1 MKLVLLLLWTVNI
14 ASSTPLL
21 DSLTAK
27 LVDKNNDGI
36 ISNEEFTNALS
47 LDKSE
52 EAILF
57 TTCDLDGNGTLDHG
71 ELGFAQ
77 DILPVAQMIGA
88 TWTSYFISC
97 FFNLCRTL
105 LGLIIIVMLV
115 TLVDVPI
122 THPDLSIMSALLT
135 LKGMLLFFMWLCP
148 WSSTETIVILI
159 HIAAAIG
166 ITRLVLQQTFRSMVT
181 AFGLFIVSFVTY
193 THFISTIEM
202 LLGTLIV
209 ENSKNWI
216 MGVFNLEWLD
226 TWVDWSYTTFTK
238 IEIDGKMSTALT
250 AEVRFYSIVALV
262 ALSILA
268 ILIVNEFKKRRNMG
282 PYLLLGVKHFTWKD
296 AVKLFLMNSES
307 ILLLGLFALACEYY
321 YPNFCHYNVIADPLT
336 SNEVVRIIVSPYL
349 IFGMFVGSV
358 KGADMVVPFTK
369 ESWKTSFEDIG
380 IGASVSSIAG
390 IFEEIQFRWLMQP
403 FMMTIVGF
411 LVWAVPHYGGFF
423 GLFHNIDWVYSKLTF
438 GKLDD
443 LFIQVSGGD
452 EIYVHAAILCDIFFS
467 LIHAHQG
474 IVGILVKPIGCVYLR
489 YFMYAYGFQGAILA
503 HVLWDIMLISWPS
516 LMGMLLGIF
525 YVPAE
530 YYDRTQKRI
539 EAIEKAIVTDQ
550 ANLIRLQEQIHTA
563 RLQFE
568 LHYAQ
573 KIAKRQARVALL
585 RAELAR
591 NAVRV

>member
-14 ASSTPLL
+14 ASSTRLL
-21 DSLTAK
+21 DVLTAK
-27 LVDKNNDGI
+27 LVDKNNDGT

-47 LDKSE
+47 LDESE

-57 TTCDLDGNGTLDHG
+57 TTCDLDGSGTLDHG
-71 ELGFAQ
+71 ELDFAQ
-77 DILPVAQMIGA
+77 DMLPVAQMIGA

-97 FFNLCRTL
+97 FSNLCRTL
-105 LGLIIIVMLV
+105 LGLTYICMLV
-115 TLVDVPI
+115 TLVDVDGVSEGG
-122 THPDLSIMSALLT
+122 DLSIMSILLT
-135 LKGMLLFFMWLCP
+135 LKLMTLFFMWIGS
-148 WSSTETIVILI
+148 WSSTAMIVF

-193 THFISTIEM
+193 THFITTIEM
-202 LLGTLIV
+202 LLGTFIG

-216 MGVFNLEWLD
+216 MGVLNLEWLD
-226 TWVDWSYTTFTK
+226 TWVNWSYTTFTK
-238 IEIDGKMSTALT
+238 IDIDGKMSTALT

-268 ILIVNEFKKRRNMG
+268 ILIVNELEKRRNMG
-282 PYLLLGVKHFTWKD
+282 PYLHLGFKHFTWRGV
-296 AVKLFLMNSES
+296 VKQFLMNSKS

-336 SNEVVRIIVSPYL
+336 SNEVVRIIVSPL
-349 IFGMFVGSV
+349 MILGMLVGSLTGTA
-358 KGADMVVPFTK
+358 KVVPFTK

-411 LVWAVPHYGGFF
+411 LVWAVPHYGVIF
-423 GLFHNIDWVYSKLTF
+423 GLFHNIDWMYSKLTF

-467 LIHAHQG
+467 LAHAHQG
-474 IVGILVKPIGCVYLR
+474 LVGILMKPIGCVYLR

-503 HVLWDIMLISWPS
+503 HVLWDFMVLSWPS
-516 LMGMLLGIF
+516 LIGMLLGIF

>member
-14 ASSTPLL
+14 GKSFELGRG
-21 DSLTAK
+21 LTAK
-27 LVDKNNDGI
+27 LVDKNNDGT

-47 LDKSE
+47 LDESE

-71 ELGFAQ
+71 ELDFAQ
-77 DILPVAQMIGA
+77 DMLPVAQMIGA

-97 FFNLCRTL
+97 FSKLIFSC
-105 LGLIIIVMLV
+105 LGLLYISILV
-115 TLVDVPI
+115 TLVDAQI
-122 THPDLSIMSALLT
+122 RDPDLSIMPLLLL
-135 LKGMLLFFMWLCP
+135 LKVMTLFFMWLSP
-148 WSSTETIVILI
+148 WSSTATIVF

-193 THFISTIEM
+193 TNFISTIEM
-202 LLGTLIV
+202 LLGTFIG

-216 MGVFNLEWLD
+216 MGVLNLEWLD

-238 IEIDGKMSTALT
+238 IDIDGKMSTALT

-282 PYLLLGVKHFTWKD
+282 PYLHLGVRDFTWRF
-296 AVKLFLMNSES
+296 AVRLFLMNSKS

-336 SNEVVRIIVSPYL
+336 SNEVVRIIVSPYMIL
-349 IFGMFVGSV
+349 GMLLGSLM
-358 KGADMVVPFTK
+358 GAAKVVPFTK

-423 GLFHNIDWVYSKLTF
+423 GLFHNIDWMYSKLTF

-467 LIHAHQG
+467 LAHAHQG
-474 IVGILVKPIGCVYLR
+474 LVGILMKPIGCVYLR

-503 HVLWDIMLISWPS
+503 HVLWDFMLISWPS

-525 YVPAE
+525 YIPAE
-530 YYDRTQKRI
+530 YYDRTQIRI
-539 EAIEKAIVTDQ
+539 EAIEKAIATDQ
-550 ANLIRLQEQIHTA
+550 ANLIRLQEQFAIA
-563 RLQFE
+563 RLQSE

-573 KIAKRQARVALL
+573 HIAKRQARVALL

>member
-14 ASSTPLL
+14 GKSFELGRG
-21 DSLTAK
+21 LTAK
-27 LVDKNNDGI
+27 LVDKNNDGT

-47 LDKSE
+47 LDESE

-71 ELGFAQ
+71 ELDFAQ
-77 DILPVAQMIGA
+77 DMLPVAQMIGA

-97 FFNLCRTL
+97 ISKLIFSC
-105 LGLIIIVMLV
+105 LGLLYISMLV
-115 TLVDVPI
+115 SLADAQI
-122 THPDLSIMSALLT
+122 RDPDLSMMPLLLS
-135 LKGMLLFFMWLCP
+135 LKVMTLFFMWLSP
-148 WSSTETIVILI
+148 WSSTATIVF

-202 LLGTLIV
+202 LLGTFIG

-216 MGVFNLEWLD
+216 MGVLNLEWLD
-226 TWVDWSYTTFTK
+226 TWVNWSYTTFTK
-238 IEIDGKMSTALT
+238 IDIDGKMSTALT

-268 ILIVNEFKKRRNMG
+268 ILIVNELKRRRNMG
-282 PYLLLGVKHFTWKD
+282 PYLQLGYRHFTWRGV
-296 AVKLFLMNSES
+296 VKQFLMNSKS

-336 SNEVVRIIVSPYL
+336 SNEVVRIIVSPYMIL
-349 IFGMFVGSV
+349 GMLLGSLM
-358 KGADMVVPFTK
+358 GAAKVVPFTK

-423 GLFHNIDWVYSKLTF
+423 GLFHNIDWMYSKLTF

-467 LIHAHQG
+467 LAHAHQG
-474 IVGILVKPIGCVYLR
+474 LVGILMKPIGCVYLR

-503 HVLWDIMLISWPS
+503 HVLWDFMVISWPS

-525 YVPAE
+525 YIPAE
-530 YYDRTQKRI
+530 YYDRTQIRI
-539 EAIEKAIVTDQ
+539 EAIEKAIATDQ
-550 ANLIRLQEQIHTA
+550 ANLIRVQEQFAIA
-563 RLQFE
+563 RLQSE

-573 KIAKRQARVALL
+573 HIAKRQARVALL

>member
-14 ASSTPLL
+14 GKSFELGRG
-21 DSLTAK
+21 LTAK
-27 LVDKNNDGI
+27 LVDKNNDGT

-47 LDKSE
+47 LDESE

-71 ELGFAQ
+71 ELDFAQ
-77 DILPVAQMIGA
+77 DMLPVAQMIGA

-97 FFNLCRTL
+97 FSKLIFSC
-105 LGLIIIVMLV
+105 LGLLYISMLV
-115 TLVDVPI
+115 SLADAQI
-122 THPDLSIMSALLT
+122 RDPDLSMMPLLLS
-135 LKGMLLFFMWLCP
+135 LKVMTLFFMWLSP
-148 WSSTETIVILI
+148 WSSTATIVF

-193 THFISTIEM
+193 TNFISTIEM
-202 LLGTLIV
+202 LLGTFIG

-216 MGVFNLEWLD
+216 MGVLNLEWLD
-226 TWVDWSYTTFTK
+226 TWVNWSYTTFTK
-238 IEIDGKMSTALT
+238 IDIDGKMSTALT

-268 ILIVNEFKKRRNMG
+268 ILIVNELKRRRNMG
-282 PYLLLGVKHFTWKD
+282 PYLQLGYRHFTWRGV
-296 AVKLFLMNSES
+296 VKQFLMNSKS

-336 SNEVVRIIVSPYL
+336 SNEVVRIIVSPYMIL
-349 IFGMFVGSV
+349 GMLLGSLM
-358 KGADMVVPFTK
+358 GAAKVVPFTK

-423 GLFHNIDWVYSKLTF
+423 GLFHNIDWMYSKLTF

-467 LIHAHQG
+467 LAHAHQG
-474 IVGILVKPIGCVYLR
+474 LVGILMKPIGCVYLR

-503 HVLWDIMLISWPS
+503 HVLWDFMVISWPS

-530 YYDRTQKRI
+530 YYDRTQIRI
-539 EAIEKAIVTDQ
+539 EAIEKAIATDQ
-550 ANLIRLQEQIHTA
+550 ANLIRLQEQFAIA
-563 RLQFE
+563 RLQSE
-568 LHYAQ
+568 LHYARI
-573 KIAKRQARVALL
+573 IAKRQARVALL